1 MYYLQSRYY
10 DSQIGRFVNADD
22 VSLAG
27 VTGTALGYNLFAYCE
42 NNPVRNI
49 DVAGYLAED
58 YSGFKWTKRGFNV
71 NVKLS
76 FLSRPFCLKYAK
88 DIIKEYCNKHK
99 KKYRWYSTLDGMS
112 ATRIAQELWF
122 HAPVYYIGS
131 PIKAVLSRYGISWS
145 KLNSWI
151 TSASYMEINSNDD
164 RAWAFAIAWF
174 AASGI
179 QRTLWGTSSTSVLC
193 YIVI

>member
-1 MYYLQSRYY
+1 MYPVHPGPRIAVPVPIFRPL
-10 DSQIGRFVNADD
+10 DD
-22 VSLAG
+22 P
-27 VTGTALGYNLFAYCE
+27 T
-42 NNPVRNI
+42 
-49 DVAGYLAED
+49 VAVAESSD
-58 YSGFKWTKRGFNV
+58 RKRIEFQ
-71 NVKLS
+71 
-76 FLSRPFCLKYAK
+76 
-88 DIIKEYCNKHK
+88 
-99 KKYRWYSTLDGMS
+99 YRYSTLDGMS
-112 ATRIAQELWF
+112 ATRIAQDLWF
-122 HAPVYYIGS
+122 HALVYYIGS
-131 PIKAVLSRYGISWS
+131 PIKDVLSRYGISWS